1 MVFVAMRKR
10 SKSLYILFY
19 IASLIEIVI
28 ILFRLVWSFRLNYY
42 FYYYP
47 QLDYDILHSIE
58 FFIEIIE
65 NDIQYRE
72 RFFIVYRSEILLQ
85 RIGELEFLKKPYKKI
100 LKFLGKES
108 LKTDEWKFVP
118 ESRILL
124 LNIVQ
129 IMPYD
134 DNDDKKDEDIVSDEN
149 NKNFEVIGVEKVVF
163 NAKSD
168 IMIQTNCPLPGISQ
182 ADWFHYYEITIL
194 SNPNNDETIIAIGL
208 APKNFPTN
216 RLPGCNTDSIGFH
229 SDEGRIFRNEKYT
242 GSTYA
247 EKWGK
252 VNDVIGCGYYPNNR
266 QVFFTINGENLGIA
280 YTGLLHNILYPTI
293 GSNGHCILKVNFG
306 PEFEY
311 KEANIMSVASKKLL
325 NASKKLLNENEIP

>member
-1 MVFVAMRKR
+1 
-10 SKSLYILFY
+10 
-19 IASLIEIVI
+19 
-28 ILFRLVWSFRLNYY
+28 
-42 FYYYP
+42 
-47 QLDYDILHSIE
+47 
-58 FFIEIIE
+58 
-65 NDIQYRE
+65 
-72 RFFIVYRSEILLQ
+72 
-85 RIGELEFLKKPYKKI
+85 
-100 LKFLGKES
+100 
-108 LKTDEWKFVP
+108 
-118 ESRILL
+118 
-124 LNIVQ
+124 
-129 IMPYD
+129 MPYD

-149 NKNFEVIGVEKVVF
+149 NKNFEVLFKRLLLIF
-163 NAKSD
+163 
-168 IMIQTNCPLPGISQ
+168 
-182 ADWFHYYEITIL
+182 FHL
-194 SNPNNDETIIAIGL
+194 
-208 APKNFPTN
+208 